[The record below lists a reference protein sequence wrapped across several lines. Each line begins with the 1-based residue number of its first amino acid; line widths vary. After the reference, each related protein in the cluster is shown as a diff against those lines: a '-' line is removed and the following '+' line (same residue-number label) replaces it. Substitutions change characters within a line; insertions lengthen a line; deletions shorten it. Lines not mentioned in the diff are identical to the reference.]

1 MGSDGSG
8 TLLATFTYD
17 VNGVPSSVH
26 VGSDLTSA
34 PRYYSY
40 NGHGDV
46 VALTDAGGTT
56 VATYSYDTFG
66 TPTIWESFTN
76 GWHNPFLYDGHD
88 GARYDSETGLY
99 WLSVRA
105 YDPSL
110 GRFISRDPLGRAPLF
125 FDAGQPYAYGGNN
138 PINNVDPSGQ

>member
-1 MGSDGSG
+1 LTAVHSTANSGDVCASILGSRPLFRTAS
-8 TLLATFTYD
+8 Y
-17 VNGVPSSVH
+17 
-26 VGSDLTSA
+26 
-34 PRYYSY
+34 YYSY

-66 TPTIWESFTN
+66 TPTSWESFSS
-76 GWHNPFLYDGHD
+76 GWHYPFLYDGHH

-99 WLSVRA
+99 CLSMRA
-105 YDPSL
+105 YDPTL

-125 FDAGQPYAYGGNN
+125 FD
-138 PINNVDPSGQ
+138 PSGQWS